1 MVTDSRGTMGNR
13 LISSVQ
19 CLQDLVATEPFVF
32 WDKEPTKNTEDCDR
46 AEDDTSLEDD
56 ETTSI

>member
-1 MVTDSRGTMGNR
+1 MGNR